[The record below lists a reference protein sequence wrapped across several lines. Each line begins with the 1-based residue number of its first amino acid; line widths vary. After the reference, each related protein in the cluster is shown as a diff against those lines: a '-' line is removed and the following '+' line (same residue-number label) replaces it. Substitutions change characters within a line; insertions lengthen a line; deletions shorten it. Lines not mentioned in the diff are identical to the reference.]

1 VPDLTTSETLQPSLL
16 DRLTDEEPGK
26 EVESRERRV
35 LSLNRLREAVI
46 RDLTWLL
53 NSGNLESTGML
64 EGYEHAE
71 NSVINY
77 GLRDLTGVTEST
89 VDISDLE
96 RAVRESVRRFEPR
109 ILPDSL
115 RVKVVEQADNLAAS
129 GNRLAFEIEGDL
141 WARPLPEHLY
151 LQTEVDLEDGTIRIE
166 RASG

>member
-1 VPDLTTSETLQPSLL
+1 MPDLTTSETLQPSLL